1 MSSSPRAGSERA
13 APPTERPPYL
23 HADTASKAR
32 RSATATPVEQDRAE
46 LVALLDTAIGTA
58 PVGITVFD
66 SALRF
71 VRINE
76 IASLVNGIP
85 AEPYLTLHAKLM

>member
-1 MSSSPRAGSERA
+1 MSSLPRAGSERA
-13 APPTERPPYL
+13 APPTECPPHLY
-23 HADTASKAR
+23 ADTASKAC

-46 LVALLDTAIGTA
+46 LVALLDTVIGTA

-66 SALRF
+66 LALRF

-76 IASLVNGIP
+76 IACLVNGIL
-85 AEPYLTLHAKLM
+85 AEPYLALHAELM